1 MDSLTVKVTAD
12 DIEKGERGNPCFC
25 PIAQAV
31 RRELDLQVPHLTEV
45 GELCMIVRSAT
56 FRLPDT
62 ARKFVDDFDSGRDV
76 EPFEFTAERI

>member
-1 MDSLTVKVTAD
+1 MDSLTVNVTAE

-31 RRELDLQVPHLTEV
+31 RRELDLWIPPQVSEF
-45 GELCMIVRSAT
+45 CMIVRSVA

-62 ARKFVDDFDSGRDV
+62 ARKFVDDFDRGRDV
-76 EPFEFTAERI
+76 EPFKFTSERL